1 MTEAVDDPRATGS
14 SNNKAALLRRLAERC
29 ETMRPDSLFEL
40 EMYLK
45 RVELGL
51 AVWGVMM
58 PNVKSKSHN
67 NTEFRCMSGRPG
79 DLGTKIE

>member
-1 MTEAVDDPRATGS
+1 MTDVLPDPRATGS
-14 SNNKAALLRRLAERC
+14 NDKAALLRRLAERC

-45 RVELGL
+45 RVDRGL

-58 PNVKSKSHN
+58 PNPKSKAHN
-67 NTEFRCMSGRPG
+67 NTEFRCMSGRPA
-79 DLGTKIE
+79 DLVTRIE